1 MTAHQSR
8 LEWAPPAPRPP
19 GAQAWTRP
27 APRPYLAAPDLV
39 EVVNL
44 AIYLE
49 RPLLLR
55 GEPGCGKTRLA
66 ERVGYDLGLNVQ
78 EWYIKST
85 SRARDGLYVYDS
97 IGRLRDAYLSRL
109 DAANTTGVPAVSAD
123 PRDYINFGPLG
134 KAFAS
139 QHRTVVLIDEIDKA
153 DIDFPNDL
161 LRELDEGRFT
171 VEETGEEIVA
181 NAPPIV
187 FVTSNNE
194 KDLPDAFL
202 RRCLFH
208 YIDFPAHDQLIAIV
222 NAHFPGSSDELLAA
236 AVKRFEALRN
246 QMVEDKGEAGKRVST
261 SELIDWFKALRRHPD
276 DEVLARLEGKLPY
289 PSVLLKAF
297 EDHIRYLDETGD
309 DAGAYG

>member
-44 AIYLE
+44 ADPPSNA
-49 RPLLLR
+49 RCCCGASPAAARR
-55 GEPGCGKTRLA
+55 GSPNASATIWGSTSRSGT
-66 ERVGYDLGLNVQ
+66 
-78 EWYIKST
+78 SSPT

-139 QHRTVVLIDEIDKA
+139 QQRPVLLIDEIDKA
-153 DIDFPNDL
+153 ESISERPAARARRDAV
-161 LRELDEGRFT
+161 T
-171 VEETGEEIVA
+171 VERPRT
-181 NAPPIV
+181 
-187 FVTSNNE
+187 
-194 KDLPDAFL
+194 
-202 RRCLFH
+202 R
-208 YIDFPAHDQLIAIV
+208 
-222 NAHFPGSSDELLAA
+222 
-236 AVKRFEALRN
+236 
-246 QMVEDKGEAGKRVST
+246 
-261 SELIDWFKALRRHPD
+261 
-276 DEVLARLEGKLPY
+276 
-289 PSVLLKAF
+289 
-297 EDHIRYLDETGD
+297 
-309 DAGAYG
+309 